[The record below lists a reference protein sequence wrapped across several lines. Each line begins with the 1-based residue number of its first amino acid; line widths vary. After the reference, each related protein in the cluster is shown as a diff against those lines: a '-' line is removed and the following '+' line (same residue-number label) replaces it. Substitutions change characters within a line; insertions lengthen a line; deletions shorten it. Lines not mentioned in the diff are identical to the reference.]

1 MYRCKT
7 NLVQF
12 SRYSTTLLIIS
23 RNQSEINRMGVK
35 ALWTVIGSAGQ
46 PTDLRSLS
54 GKTVAIDLAGWVVG
68 GGRSRH

>member
-1 MYRCKT
+1 M
-7 NLVQF
+7 QF
-12 SRYSTTLLIIS
+12 SKYGKKSVDYF
-23 RNQSEINRMGVK
+23 QEPEGENRMGVK